1 MRVFETIR
9 SDEHEEILFGQ
20 DPVSG
25 LRTIVAIH
33 STTLGPALGGT
44 RFFPYANEDDALID
58 VVRLSKGMTYKAA
71 VAGLNLGGGK
81 GVIIGDP
88 SQVKNEP
95 LLRAYGRIIES
106 LGGRYITAEDV
117 GTTTDD
123 MIMIRRETK
132 HVAGMPTTHGGSGDP
147 SPATAR
153 GVLAA
158 MRATAMQAWGTDDL
172 AGKTVAVQGV
182 GKVGGDVVRR
192 LSAVGVKTVVTDVN
206 QQAVSA
212 IAESC
217 GSTVVDAD
225 EIYDTDAD
233 IFAPCAMGA
242 SLNEST
248 IPRLRCELIV
258 GSANNQLASA
268 DDAQRLINRNI
279 LYAPDFVVNAGG
291 IINIAEEAPGYSEDR
306 AILAV
311 DRIYDTLTRV
321 FATAKDRGIGP
332 SEAANAIAEE
342 RIAMAKQQ
350 TLSDRTQEV
359 RSA

>member
-1 MRVFETIR
+1 MFETIG

-25 LRTIVAIH
+25 LRTIIAIH
-33 STTLGPALGGT
+33 STILGPALGGT
-44 RFFPYANEDDALID
+44 RFFSYANEDDALVD
-58 VVRLSKGMTYKAA
+58 VIRLSKGMTYKAA
-71 VAGLNLGGGK
+71 VAGLSLGGGK

-88 SQVKNEP
+88 SRIKSES
-95 LLRAYGRIIES
+95 LLRAYGRVIES

-117 GTTTDD
+117 GTTTED

-132 HVAGMPTTHGGSGDP
+132 HVTGLPTSHGGSGDP

-158 MRATAMQAWGTDDL
+158 MRATAMEAWGTDDL
-172 AGKTVAVQGV
+172 AGRTVAVQGV

-192 LSAVGVKTVVTDVN
+192 LTAVGAKTIITDVN
-206 QQAVSA
+206 QKAIQAIV
-212 IAESC
+212 ESC
-217 GSTVVDAD
+217 GSTVVALD
-225 EIYDTDAD
+225 EIYDAEAD

-242 SLNEST
+242 SLSEAT
-248 IPRLRCELIV
+248 IPRLRCGLIV
-258 GSANNQLASA
+258 GSANNQLATS
-268 DDAQRLINRNI
+268 DDAERLIDRDI

-291 IINIAEEAPGYSEDR
+291 IINIAEETPGYSEDR

-311 DRIYDTLTRV
+311 ERIYDTLTNV
-321 FATAKDRGIGP
+321 FTTAKDRNIGP
-332 SEAANAIAEE
+332 SAAANALAEE
-342 RIAMAKQQ
+342 RLATAKQQ
-350 TLSDRTQEV
+350 QSPGRHQEV